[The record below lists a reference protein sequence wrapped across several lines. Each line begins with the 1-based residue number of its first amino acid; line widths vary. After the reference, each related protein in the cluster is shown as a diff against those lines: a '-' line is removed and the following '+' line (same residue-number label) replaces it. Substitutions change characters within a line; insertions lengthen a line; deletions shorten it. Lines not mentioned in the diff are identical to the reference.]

1 MTAFYV
7 AETVAGEVCQGGA
20 AAVAS
25 DAHAAAS
32 SSDLESGTSLCKRL
46 SSYTGY
52 TASCCLHAQHAKHA
66 QHAQLCA
73 AYAQHAQLL
82 AACTVA
88 CLHQSAICAFTLRFG
103 SSKQLLLLFS
113 IVL

>member
-1 MTAFYV
+1 MTASYV
-7 AETVAGEVCQGGA
+7 AETVAKEVCQGGA

-52 TASCCLHAQHAKHA
+52 TASCCLHAQHA
-66 QHAQLCA
+66 QLCA

-88 CLHQSAICAFTLRFG
+88 CFHQSAICAFTLRSG